1 MGAPV
6 ARPGPAATSRGAR
19 SHGARGLQH
28 PGAAAGGRVP
38 GAEGAARPD
47 PPVSGGGRTR
57 VRLAVPRAAPPGRG
71 RRQVSGGRGERHR
84 LPVPVP
90 VLTAR
95 ALSQVG
101 AQRAGEAQVPA
112 GERSGARGRAVP
124 RCADRRPGRRRAQL
138 RRCLEQLKQQ
148 VPLGTGPARPT
159 TLSLLHRARLHIQ
172 VSSAQRWWKGG
183 GGGVRIPPLSLGPDR
198 PPGPAAAA
206 GAGGEG
212 APGEGPPAEP
222 AAEPAAA
229 AGAAAEPRR
238 GRAEPR
244 RQPGLVT
251 ALRAVGL

>member
-47 PPVSGGGRTR
+47 PPVPGGGRTR

-95 ALSQVG
+95 ALPQVG

-172 VSSAQRWWKGG
+172 VSSAQRWWKAGG
-183 GGGVRIPPLSLGPDR
+183 GGPYPSALPR
-198 PPGPAAAA
+198 P
-206 GAGGEG
+206 
-212 APGEGPPAEP
+212 
-222 AAEPAAA
+222 
-229 AGAAAEPRR
+229 
-238 GRAEPR
+238 
-244 RQPGLVT
+244 
-251 ALRAVGL
+251 